1 MHKSLLLGARCLIF
15 IIHPRSI
22 SHKPIS
28 VYAAEL
34 RTTTLS
40 STSSLTIS
48 ISKQQKQAFRRR
60 ATPEMH
66 ISLPG
71 TIDFKVRYFSFLLVL
86 SRESGR
92 QAIYTSASIV
102 ASI

>member
-1 MHKSLLLGARCLIF
+1 MHTSLLLGARCPIF

-28 VYAAEL
+28 VHGAAQ

-48 ISKQQKQAFRRR
+48 ISKQQKQAFRWR

-66 ISLPG
+66 IPLPG
-71 TIDFKVRYFSFLLVL
+71 TIDFKVRYFSYVFS
-86 SRESGR
+86 SRERGR
-92 QAIYTSASIV
+92 QAVSTSASIV